1 MFIKLCCMK
10 PYLKVPVVY
19 FLITAFCFAFSL
31 SFAQK
36 KKPEVKNEYEVD
48 CLQITG
54 KFDESMKSLEGKYSV
69 KIMRDNKVVDENTMK
84 VTKPF
89 KFILKKS
96 VLYTIKIEKAGY
108 IPRLLSV
115 NTNIPDK
122 SDLSE
127 LFKFHFE
134 TNLIDEAFYNHFDDD
149 DIDFPIALVSYG
161 KGCDCFEYNKKYTQ
175 ELMSRLINK
184 LMVGGY

>member
-1 MFIKLCCMK
+1 MK
-10 PYLKVPVVY
+10 KPLSLLALFV
-19 FLITAFCFAFSL
+19 FCFFTFY

-36 KKPEVKNEYEVD
+36 KKAPKNEYETD

-54 KFDESMKSLEGKYSV
+54 KFDESMKSLEGNYSV
-69 KIMRDNKVVDENTMK
+69 KIMRDNKVVDEQTMK
-84 VTKPF
+84 VSKQF
-89 KFILKKS
+89 KFILKKG
-96 VLYTIKIEKAGY
+96 VLYTVKIEKAGY

-115 NTNIPDK
+115 DTKIPEK
-122 SDLSE
+122 SDVSE

-149 DIDFPIALVSYG
+149 DIDFPIALVSYT
-161 KGCDCFEYNKKYTQ
+161 KRCDCFEYNKKYTQ

>member
-1 MFIKLCCMK
+1 MNRKSNHFV
-10 PYLKVPVVY
+10 YLSLAF
-19 FLITAFCFAFSL
+19 FLFCVNSF

-36 KKPEVKNEYEVD
+36 NKEASDYETSCLEV
-48 CLQITG
+48 TG

-69 KIMRDNKVVDENTMK
+69 KLMRDNKVVEEQNLK
-84 VTKPF
+84 VNKGF
-89 KFILKKS
+89 KFVLKRD
-96 VLYTIKIEKAGY
+96 VQYTIKIEKEGY

-115 NTNIPDK
+115 YTKIPEK
-122 SDLSE
+122 SDLNE

-134 TNLIDEAFYNHFDDD
+134 TNLIDQAFYYRFDDD
-149 DIDFPIALVSYG
+149 DIDFPIALVSYA
-161 KGCDCFEYNKKYTQ
+161 KKCDCFEYNKKYTQ